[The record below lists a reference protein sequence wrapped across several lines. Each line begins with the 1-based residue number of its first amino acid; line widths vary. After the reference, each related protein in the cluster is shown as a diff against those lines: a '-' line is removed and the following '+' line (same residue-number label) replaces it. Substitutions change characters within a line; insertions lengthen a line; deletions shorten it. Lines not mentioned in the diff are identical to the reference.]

1 MQDLTP
7 FLPAG
12 PREPAALQTVEW
24 IARPTAFLRRCRA
37 RYGDPF
43 TVRVAWADAPMVL
56 VSDPEAIRRV
66 FAADPAVLHGG
77 ASSTVLEPFA
87 GPTSILLTHGPE
99 HLRRRRE
106 LLPAFHGDALADWR
120 ATIAAMAAAEVATW
134 PPGGTLRALP
144 RMQALTLDVIL
155 RLVLGPGEHPE
166 LRAAIRRALD
176 MTASLPRL
184 VAMSLHRGATWNAFL
199 RAVAEVDE
207 LLHREIERGGHAD
220 GSLLGV
226 LETAGIGREELRD
239 QVVTVLAAG
248 HETTAGSLAWALERL
263 AHHPAVQARVR
274 DRDDDYLDAVVKEV
288 LRVRPVLSIAARRVA
303 APFDAGSGH
312 VLPPG
317 VHVAPCIYLAHRRP
331 EAWPEPTAFRP
342 ERFLE
347 RTPAP
352 GTYLPFGGGVRRCAG
367 AAFAALELREVLRAV
382 LARFALAPGGR
393 TGAGTERMRRG
404 SVTLRPSRGGTVLT
418 EPLQPSEPCRS
429 SVATIA

>member
-1 MQDLTP
+1 MEGV
-7 FLPAG
+7 LPPG
-12 PREPAALQTVEW
+12 PKEPAALQTVEW

-37 RYGDPF
+37 RQGDPF

-56 VSDPEAIRRV
+56 VADPGEIRRI
-66 FAADPAVLHGG
+66 FAADDSQLHGG

-106 LLPAFHGDALADWR
+106 LLPAFHGEALTAWR
-120 ATIAAMAAAEVATW
+120 ETVAAMARAEVAAW
-134 PPGGTLRALP
+134 PEGALRALP

-155 RLVLGPGEHPE
+155 RLVLGPVERPQ

-199 RAVAEVDE
+199 RAVADVDA
-207 LLHREIERGGHAD
+207 LLAGEIDRGGHAE
-220 GSLLGV
+220 GSLLAV
-226 LETAGIGREELRD
+226 LQQAGIARDELRD

-263 AHHPAVQARVR
+263 AHHPGAQERVR
-274 DRDDDYLDAVVKEV
+274 AGDDAYLDAVVKEV
-288 LRVRPVLSIAARRVA
+288 LRVRPVLSIAARRVV
-303 APFDAGSGH
+303 APFEVGGH

-331 EAWPEPTAFRP
+331 QAWPEPTAFRP
-342 ERFLE
+342 ERFLDGA
-347 RTPAP
+347 PAP

-367 AAFAALELREVLRAV
+367 AAFASLELREVLRAV
-382 LARFALAPGGR
+382 LERFVLAPP
-393 TGAGTERMRRG
+393 GARTERMIRG
-404 SVTLRPSRGGTVLT
+404 SVTLRPARGGTVLT
-418 EPLQPSEPCRS
+418 KPLQPSRPCRS
-429 SVATIA
+429 SAATTA

>member
-7 FLPAG
+7 FPPG

-37 RYGDPF
+37 RHGDPF

-56 VSDPEAIRRV
+56 VADPGEIRRI
-66 FAADPAVLHGG
+66 FAADDSQLHGG

-106 LLPAFHGDALADWR
+106 LLPAFHGEALAGWR
-120 ATIAAMAAAEVATW
+120 ETVAAMAREEVARW
-134 PPGGTLRALP
+134 PAGELRTLP

-155 RLVLGPGEHPE
+155 RVVLGPVEQPQ

-184 VAMSLHRGATWNAFL
+184 VAMSLHRGATWSAFL
-199 RAVAEVDE
+199 AAVAEVDA
-207 LLHREIERGGHAD
+207 LLAREIDRGGHAE
-220 GSLLGV
+220 GSLLAV
-226 LETAGIGREELRD
+226 LSASGIERDELRD

-263 AHHPAVQARVR
+263 ARHPAAQERVR
-274 DRDDDYLDAVVKEV
+274 AGDDAYLDAVVKEV

-303 APFDAGSGH
+303 APYEVGGH
-312 VLPPG
+312 VLPAG

-342 ERFLE
+342 ERFLDA
-347 RTPAP
+347 TPAP

-382 LARFALAPGGR
+382 LARFALAPPGGR
-393 TGAGTERMRRG
+393 ARSGTERMIRG

-418 EPLQPSEPCRS
+418 EPLQPSRPCRS
-429 SVATIA
+429 SAATTA

>member
-1 MQDLTP
+1 MMGGV
-7 FLPAG
+7 LPPG

-37 RYGDPF
+37 RHGDPF

-56 VSDPEAIRRV
+56 VADPGEIRRI
-66 FAADPAVLHGG
+66 FAADDGVLHGG

-106 LLPAFHGDALADWR
+106 LLPAFHGEALAGWR
-120 ATIAAMAAAEVATW
+120 ETVAAMARAEVARW
-134 PPGGTLRALP
+134 PAGELRALP

-155 RLVLGPGEHPE
+155 RVVLGPVERPE

-199 RAVAEVDE
+199 AAVAEVDA
-207 LLHREIERGGHAD
+207 LLAREIDRGGHAE
-220 GSLLGV
+220 GSLLAV
-226 LETAGIGREELRD
+226 LRQAGIAREELRD

-263 AHHPAVQARVR
+263 SRHPEAQERVR
-274 DRDDDYLDAVVKEV
+274 NGDDAYLDAAVKEV

-303 APFDAGSGH
+303 APFEVGGFT
-312 VLPPG
+312 LPAG

-347 RTPAP
+347 ATPPP

-382 LARFALAPGGR
+382 LERFSLAPP
-393 TGAGTERMRRG
+393 GARTERMIRG
-404 SVTLRPSRGGTVLT
+404 SVTLRPSHGGRVLT
-418 EPLQPSEPCRS
+418 EPLQPSRPCRS
-429 SVATIA
+429 SAATTA

>member
-1 MQDLTP
+1 
-7 FLPAG
+7 
-12 PREPAALQTVEW
+12 
-24 IARPTAFLRRCRA
+24 
-37 RYGDPF
+37 
-43 TVRVAWADAPMVL
+43 
-56 VSDPEAIRRV
+56 
-66 FAADPAVLHGG
+66 
-77 ASSTVLEPFA
+77 VLEPFA

-106 LLPAFHGDALADWR
+106 LLPAFHGEALAGWR
-120 ATIAAMAAAEVATW
+120 GTIAELAGAEVATW
-134 PPGGTLRALP
+134 PAGAALRTLP

-155 RLVLGPGEHPE
+155 RLVLGPEERPE
-166 LRAAIRRALD
+166 LRDAIRRALD

-199 RAVAEVDE
+199 RAVEEVDG
-207 LLHREIERGGHAD
+207 LLVREIDRGGHAE

-226 LETAGIGREELRD
+226 LGGAGISRDELRD
-239 QVVTVLAAG
+239 QAVTVLAAG

-263 AHHPAVQARVR
+263 AHHPAAQERVR
-274 DRDDDYLDAVVKEV
+274 AGDEAYLDAVVKEV

-303 APFDAGSGH
+303 APFEVAGH

-331 EAWPEPTAFRP
+331 EAWPDPTAFRP

-347 RTPAP
+347 GAP
-352 GTYLPFGGGVRRCAG
+352 EAGTYLPFGGGVRRCAG

-382 LARFALAPGGR
+382 LARFELAP
-393 TGAGTERMRRG
+393 AGTRTERMIRG

-418 EPLQPSEPCRS
+418 APLQPSRPCRS
-429 SVATIA
+429 SAATTA

>member
-1 MQDLTP
+1 MR
-7 FLPAG
+7 LPPG
-12 PREPAALQTVEW
+12 PAEPAALQTVEW
-24 IARPTAFLRRCRA
+24 IARPTAFLRRGRA
-37 RYGDPF
+37 RHGDPF

-56 VSDPEAIRRV
+56 VADPGEIRRI
-66 FAADPAVLHGG
+66 FAADDSELHGG

-106 LLPAFHGDALADWR
+106 LLPAFHGEALQGWR
-120 ATIAAMAAAEVATW
+120 ETVASMARTEVIAW
-134 PPGGTLRALP
+134 PEGALRTLP

-155 RLVLGPGEHPE
+155 RVVLGPVERPR

-184 VAMSLHRGATWNAFL
+184 VAMSLHRGATWSAFM
-199 RAVAEVDE
+199 RAVADVDA
-207 LLHREIERGGHAD
+207 LLAEEIDRGGHAE
-220 GSLLGV
+220 GSLLAV
-226 LETAGIGREELRD
+226 LSEAGIGRAELRD

-263 AHHPAVQARVR
+263 AHHPGAQARVR
-274 DRDDDYLDAVVKEV
+274 DGDDAYLDAVVKEV

-303 APFDAGSGH
+303 APFEVGGH
-312 VLPPG
+312 TLPPG

-342 ERFLE
+342 ERFLGH
-347 RTPAP
+347 TPAP

-382 LARFALAPGGR
+382 LGRFALAPPGR
-393 TGAGTERMRRG
+393 STERMIRG

-418 EPLQPSEPCRS
+418 EPLQPSRSCRS
-429 SVATIA
+429 SAATTA

>member
-1 MQDLTP
+1 MEGV
-7 FLPAG
+7 LPPG
-12 PREPAALQTVEW
+12 PKEPAALQTVEW
-24 IARPTAFLRRCRA
+24 IARPTAFLRRCRT
-37 RYGDPF
+37 RHGDPF
-43 TVRVAWADAPMVL
+43 AVRVAWADAPMVL
-56 VSDPEAIRRV
+56 VADPGEIRRI
-66 FAADPAVLHGG
+66 FAADDGQLHGG

-87 GPTSILLTHGPE
+87 GATSILLTHGPD

-106 LLPAFHGDALADWR
+106 LLPAFHGEALAGWR
-120 ATIAAMAAAEVATW
+120 ETVAAMAGAEVARW
-134 PPGGTLRALP
+134 PAGELRTLP

-155 RLVLGPGEHPE
+155 RVVLGPVERPQ

-199 RAVAEVDE
+199 KAVAEVDA
-207 LLHREIERGGHAD
+207 LLAREIDQGGHAE
-220 GSLLGV
+220 GSLLSV
-226 LETAGIGREELRD
+226 LSAAGIGREELRD

-263 AHHPAVQARVR
+263 AHHPHAQERVR
-274 DRDDDYLDAVVKEV
+274 DGDDAYLDAVVKEV

-303 APFDAGSGH
+303 APFEVGGFT
-312 VLPPG
+312 LPAG

-342 ERFLE
+342 ERFLDA
-347 RTPAP
+347 TPAP

-382 LARFALAPGGR
+382 LARFTLAPP
-393 TGAGTERMRRG
+393 GARTERMIRG

-418 EPLQPSEPCRS
+418 EPLQPSKPCRS
-429 SVATIA
+429 SAATTA

>member
-1 MQDLTP
+1 MT
-7 FLPAG
+7 LPPG

-37 RYGDPF
+37 RHGDPF

-56 VSDPEAIRRV
+56 VSDPESIRRV
-66 FAADPAVLHGG
+66 FAAAPEVLHGG

-106 LLPAFHGDALADWR
+106 LLPAFHGEALAGWR
-120 ATIAAMAAAEVATW
+120 GTIAELAAAEVATW
-134 PPGGTLRALP
+134 PAGATLRALP

-155 RLVLGPGEHPE
+155 RLVLGPEQRPE
-166 LRAAIRRALD
+166 LRDAIRRALD

-199 RAVAEVDE
+199 GAVEEVDG
-207 LLHREIERGGHAD
+207 LLRREIDRGDHAD

-226 LETAGIGREELRD
+226 LAGAGISRDELRD

-263 AHHPAVQARVR
+263 AHHPEAQERVR
-274 DRDDDYLDAVVKEV
+274 AGDEAYLDAVVKEV

-303 APFDAGSGH
+303 APFEVAGH
-312 VLPPG
+312 VLPAG

-347 RTPAP
+347 GAPEP

-367 AAFAALELREVLRAV
+367 AAFASLELREVLRAV
-382 LARFALAPGGR
+382 LARFALAPAR
-393 TGAGTERMRRG
+393 AGTERMIRG
-404 SVTLRPSRGGTVLT
+404 SVTLRPSHGGIVLT
-418 EPLQPSEPCRS
+418 APLQPTRPCRS
-429 SVATIA
+429 SAATIA

>member
-1 MQDLTP
+1 MPPCTARDDGWV
-7 FLPAG
+7 LPPG
-12 PREPAALQTVEW
+12 PKEPAALQTVEW

-37 RYGDPF
+37 RHGDPF

-56 VSDPEAIRRV
+56 VADPGEIRRV
-66 FAADPAVLHGG
+66 FAADDSQLHGG

-87 GPTSILLTHGPE
+87 GPTSILLTHGRE

-106 LLPAFHGDALADWR
+106 LLPAFHGEALDRWR
-120 ATIAAMAAAEVATW
+120 ETVAAMARTEVVAW
-134 PPGGTLRALP
+134 PEGELRTLP

-155 RLVLGPGEHPE
+155 RLVLGPVERPQ

-199 RAVAEVDE
+199 RAVAEVDA
-207 LLHREIERGGHAD
+207 LLAEEIDRGGHAE
-220 GSLLGV
+220 GSLLAV
-226 LETAGIGREELRD
+226 LRAAGIAREELRD

-263 AHHPAVQARVR
+263 AHHPGAQERVR
-274 DRDDDYLDAVVKEV
+274 AGDDAYLDAVVKEV
-288 LRVRPVLSIAARRVA
+288 LRVRPVLSIAARRVV
-303 APFDAGSGH
+303 APFEVGGH
-312 VLPPG
+312 TLPPG

-342 ERFLE
+342 ERFLDG
-347 RTPAP
+347 TPAP

-382 LARFALAPGGR
+382 LERFALAPPGPR
-393 TGAGTERMRRG
+393 TERMIRG
-404 SVTLRPSRGGTVLT
+404 SVTLRPARGGTVLT
-418 EPLQPSEPCRS
+418 KPLQPSRPCRS
-429 SVATIA
+429 SAVTTA

>member
-1 MQDLTP
+1 MMSGGMT
-7 FLPAG
+7 LPPG
-12 PREPAALQTVEW
+12 PSEPAALQTVEW
-24 IARPTAFLRRCRA
+24 IARPTAFLRRSLA
-37 RYGDPF
+37 RHGDPF

-56 VSDPEAIRRV
+56 VADPEAIRRV
-66 FAADPAVLHGG
+66 FAADPADLHGG

-87 GPTSILLTHGPE
+87 GPSSILLTHGPE

-106 LLPAFHGDALADWR
+106 LLPAFHGDALAGWR
-120 ATIAAMAAAEVATW
+120 NTIARMAREEVAAW
-134 PPGGTLRALP
+134 QAGTPLRTLP

-155 RLVLGPGEHPE
+155 RVVFGPGDRPE

-184 VAMSLHRGATWNAFL
+184 VAMSLHRGATWTAFM
-199 RAVAEVDE
+199 RAVRAVDDLLYAEID
-207 LLHREIERGGHAD
+207 RAGHPP

-226 LETAGIGREELRD
+226 LEGAGIAREELRD

-263 AHHPAVQARVR
+263 ARHPDVQERGREGDPA
-274 DRDDDYLDAVVKEV
+274 YLDAVVKEV
-288 LRVRPVLSIAARRVA
+288 LRLRPVLSIAARRVA
-303 APFDAGSGH
+303 ASFEVGGH

-331 EAWPEPTAFRP
+331 EAWSAPTAFRP

-347 RTPAP
+347 ATPEP

-382 LARFALAPGGR
+382 LERFQLAPPPGR
-393 TGAGTERMRRG
+393 SERMRRG
-404 SVTLRPSRGGTVLT
+404 SVTLRPSGGGTVVP
-418 EPLQPSEPCRS
+418 EPLQPSMPCRS
-429 SVATIA
+429 SAATTA

>member
-1 MQDLTP
+1 M
-7 FLPAG
+7 LPPG

-24 IARPTAFLRRCRA
+24 IVRPTAFLRRCRA
-37 RYGDPF
+37 RHGDPF

-56 VSDPEAIRRV
+56 VADPGAIRRI
-66 FAADPAVLHGG
+66 FAAGDGELQGG

-87 GPTSILLTHGPE
+87 GPTSILLTDGPQ

-106 LLPAFHGDALADWR
+106 LLPAFHGEALARWR
-120 ATIAAMAAAEVATW
+120 ETIAGLAREEVARW
-134 PPGGTLRALP
+134 PEGAPLRTLP

-155 RLVLGPGEHPE
+155 RVVLGPVERPE

-176 MTASLPRL
+176 MTASMPRL
-184 VAMSLHRGATWNAFL
+184 IAMSLHRGRTWNAF
-199 RAVAEVDE
+199 RAAVGRVDE
-207 LLHREIERGGHAD
+207 LLGREIDRGGHAE
-220 GSLLGV
+220 GSLLAV
-226 LETAGIGREELRD
+226 LQAAGIGRDELRD

-263 AHHPAVQARVR
+263 AHHPDAQARIR
-274 DRDDDYLDAVVKEV
+274 QGDEAYLEATVKEV

-303 APFDAGSGH
+303 VPFEVAGH

-331 EAWPEPTAFRP
+331 EAWPDPTAFRP
-342 ERFLE
+342 ERFLGDA
-347 RTPAP
+347 PAP
-352 GTYLPFGGGVRRCAG
+352 GTYLPFGGGMRRCAG

-382 LARFALAPGGR
+382 LGRFALAP
-393 TGAGTERMRRG
+393 TGQDTERMRRG

-418 EPLQPSEPCRS
+418 GPLQPSRPCRS
-429 SVATIA
+429 SAATTA

>member
-1 MQDLTP
+1 MGGMR
-7 FLPAG
+7 LPPG
-12 PREPAALQTVEW
+12 PAEPAALQTVEW

-37 RYGDPF
+37 RHGDPF

-56 VSDPEAIRRV
+56 VADPGEIRRI
-66 FAADPAVLHGG
+66 FAADDSQLHGG

-106 LLPAFHGDALADWR
+106 LLPAFHGEALDGWR
-120 ATIAAMAAAEVATW
+120 GTVAAMARAEVIAW
-134 PPGGTLRALP
+134 PEGQLRTLP

-155 RLVLGPGEHPE
+155 RVLLGPVGRPQ

-184 VAMSLHRGATWNAFL
+184 VAMSLHRGATWNAFM
-199 RAVAEVDE
+199 RAVADVDA
-207 LLHREIERGGHAD
+207 LLAREIDAGGHAE
-220 GSLLGV
+220 GSLLAV
-226 LETAGIGREELRD
+226 LTRAGIGREELRD

-263 AHHPAVQARVR
+263 AHHPQAQARVR
-274 DRDDDYLDAVVKEV
+274 GGDEAYLGAVVKEV
-288 LRVRPVLSIAARRVA
+288 LRVRPVLSIAARRVV
-303 APFDAGSGH
+303 APFEVGGH
-312 VLPPG
+312 TLPPG

-347 RTPAP
+347 AGPAP

-382 LARFALAPGGR
+382 LERFALAPPGR
-393 TGAGTERMRRG
+393 RTERMVRG
-404 SVTLRPSRGGTVLT
+404 SVTLRPSHGGRVLI
-418 EPLQPSEPCRS
+418 EPLQPSKSCRS
-429 SVATIA
+429 SAATTA